1 MEYKNENSLSRT
13 RQITHIGLVAAVLCI
28 LGPLSIPLP
37 FSPVPISLTQFGVYI
52 AVYALGR
59 RNGTI
64 SVVLYMLMGALG
76 LPVFSG
82 FAGGFGK
89 LVGPTGGY
97 LLGFVVL
104 AFVLATFVDK
114 DVHSVKNAAVGM
126 LIGNAAVYLLGTG
139 WLAVVTGM
147 DFMAALVVGV
157 VPYLVFDAV
166 KAVLAVVVGP
176 RIRDAVVRVSNRADA
191 R

>member
-1 MEYKNENSLSRT
+1 MDTNQETSLSRT
-13 RQITHIGLVAAVLCI
+13 QQITHIGLVTAVLCI

-37 FSPVPISLTQFGVYI
+37 FSPVPISLTQFGVYL

-59 RNGTI
+59 RNGTV
-64 SVVLYMLMGALG
+64 SVLLYLLMGTLG

-89 LVGPTGGY
+89 LAGPTGGY

-114 DVHSVKNAAVGM
+114 DVHSVKGAAVGM
-126 LIGNAAVYLLGTG
+126 VIGNAAVYLLGTA
-139 WLAVVTGM
+139 WLAFVTGM
-147 DFMAALVVGV
+147 DFVAALAVGV
-157 VPYLVFDAV
+157 VPYLIFDTV
-166 KAVLAVVVGP
+166 KAVLAVVAGP
-176 RIRDAVVRVSNRADA
+176 KIRDAVVRVSSRAGA
-191 R
+191 H